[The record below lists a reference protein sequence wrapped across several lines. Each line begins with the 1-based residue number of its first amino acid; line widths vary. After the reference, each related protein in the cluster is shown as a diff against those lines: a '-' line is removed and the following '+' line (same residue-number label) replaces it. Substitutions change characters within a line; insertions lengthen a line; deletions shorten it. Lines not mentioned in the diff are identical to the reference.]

1 MIGTSIFLLP
11 NGTFFVEL
19 IVFAAILY
27 IAKRY
32 FLPVINKMLDERQ
45 EKIRTALAAAD
56 AARAEAAA
64 ADDERAKVLAEARD
78 QARTIV
84 AGAQETSDQLKAE
97 AAGRAQVEYDRIVAL
112 ADSEVASARQHAIDD
127 AAGRIGEIVFDLVSK
142 IVAREVDQSTHDD
155 LVREAVA
162 ALNAE
167 AAKGASRYSCCPSSK
182 DSPPPSSAD
191 STRPRSRG

>member
-19 IVFAAILY
+19 LVVAVILFLMTKY
-27 IAKRY
+27 I
-32 FLPVINKMLDERQ
+32 LPPLNRAMESRQ
-45 EKIRTALAAAD
+45 EKIRSALAAAD

-64 ADDERAKVLAEARD
+64 ADDERAQVLA
-78 QARTIV
+78 QAREQARAIV

-97 AAGRAQVEYDRIVAL
+97 AGGRAQVEYDRIVAT
-112 ADSEVASARQHAIDD
+112 AQSEVVAARQHAIDE
-127 AAGRIGEIVFDLVSK
+127 ASARMGEIVFDLVSK
-142 IVAREVDQSTHDD
+142 IVEREVDQSTHED

-167 AAKGASRYSCCPSSK
+167 ALKGA
-182 DSPPPSSAD
+182 
-191 STRPRSRG
+191 

>member
-1 MIGTSIFLLP
+1 MLTAASIFLLP

-19 IVFAAILY
+19 AVFVAMLF
-27 IAKRY
+27 IATRY
-32 FLPVINKMLDERQ
+32 FLPLINAMLESRQ
-45 EKIRTALAAAD
+45 EKIRTALEAAD

-64 ADDERAKVLAEARD
+64 ADDERAKVLAEARE
-78 QARTIV
+78 QARVIV

-97 AAGRAQVEYDRIVAL
+97 AGGRAQVEYDRIVAT
-112 ADSEVASARQHAIDD
+112 AQSEVVAARQRAIDEASA
-127 AAGRIGEIVFDLVSK
+127 RIGEIVFDLVSK

-167 AAKGASRYSCCPSSK
+167 AVKGSNR
-182 DSPPPSSAD
+182 
-191 STRPRSRG
+191 